1 MEDESSLKAAA
12 GTYPVDILEDD
23 PEGHQEATLAY
34 HASLGEG
41 AQTSSEIFS
50 LSSGEQVK
58 LETSSTCFCSLHR
71 DEPHHKILVLVNPQ
85 DTKTVVAVYLK
96 ESWWSTEDVL
106 RTSDPTR
113 EGLVKVQSFGERI
126 VLFVLN
132 VIIFGRLE
140 RSLDDDDMFFLP
152 HSVKERAKILWR
164 NGAAVGFYTTK
175 VKGSLCGNGTG
186 ACYLLPVFDTVFVR
200 RKHRRQ
206 GLGTAMLQDFCD
218 TFPEDDALGLS
229 CPISPAMY
237 GVCRQFLLAHPEERG
252 RLWEVEALG
261 VRGQRVNI
269 WLKVQQQARLPE
281 GPRVRILIHSGRFS
295 ANQLHLVTIMSASA
309 DIPGFF
315 RVGRAV
321 HPGDS
326 KEDLSNLG
334 QTSLGDRPT
343 EFADGDGHTCD
354 LNLQDSSL
362 DDLAVGFSLAE
373 QICGEELENMKND
386 QDCAENEKEVGLPTR
401 PSWAELE
408 GKEVKRTVAV
418 PGLLQSLLDGLCLAM
433 QGHRAQPPSAPGW
446 NTIFPPLCKKLF
458 SDGLT
463 DPHPGRQAPA
473 QVDEVERQRSRFSG
487 AYKCRESPCNV
498 SFGTL
503 NNTQT

>member
-1 MEDESSLKAAA
+1 MAGKRQEGKRQEGQRREGRRRSETLQGELAASEVDLVDGEA
-12 GTYPVDILEDD
+12 ERGCTYPVDILEDD

-50 LSSGEQVK
+50 LSSGEQIK
-58 LETSSTCFCSLHR
+58 LETSSVCFCSLHR

-164 NGAAVGFYTTK
+164 HGAAVGFYTTN
-175 VKGSLCGNGTG
+175 VKGSLCGDGTG

-206 GLGTAMLQDFCD
+206 GLGTAMLQDFCE
-218 TFPEDDALGLS
+218 TFREDDALGLS

-237 GVCRQFLLAHPEERG
+237 RVCRQFLLAHPEERG
-252 RLWEVEALG
+252 RLWEVKGRGA
-261 VRGQRVNI
+261 RGQRVNI

-281 GPRVRILIHSGRFS
+281 
-295 ANQLHLVTIMSASA
+295 
-309 DIPGFF
+309 
-315 RVGRAV
+315 V
-321 HPGDS
+321 HPGNS

-334 QTSLGDRPT
+334 QTSLGDRST
-343 EFADGDGHTCD
+343 EFADGDGHRYGNGVLSHDLLVSLVILLPLFPEACD

-362 DDLAVGFSLAE
+362 DDLAVGFSLAVGCIGLSLESIWHGGRE
-373 QICGEELENMKND
+373 QVCGEELENMKND
-386 QDCAENEKEVGLPTR
+386 QHCAENEKEVGLP
-401 PSWAELE
+401 
-408 GKEVKRTVAV
+408 
-418 PGLLQSLLDGLCLAM
+418 
-433 QGHRAQPPSAPGW
+433 
-446 NTIFPPLCKKLF
+446 
-458 SDGLT
+458 
-463 DPHPGRQAPA
+463 
-473 QVDEVERQRSRFSG
+473 
-487 AYKCRESPCNV
+487 
-498 SFGTL
+498 
-503 NNTQT
+503 

>member
-1 MEDESSLKAAA
+1 MEDESSLKAAV

-23 PEGHQEATLAY
+23 PKGHQEATLAY

-58 LETSSTCFCSLHR
+58 LETSSICFCSLHR

-175 VKGSLCGNGTG
+175 VK
-186 ACYLLPVFDTVFVR
+186 
-200 RKHRRQ
+200 
-206 GLGTAMLQDFCD
+206 
-218 TFPEDDALGLS
+218 
-229 CPISPAMY
+229 
-237 GVCRQFLLAHPEERG
+237 VCRQFLLAHPEERG

-261 VRGQRVNI
+261 ARGQRVNI

-281 GPRVRILIHSGRFS
+281 G
-295 ANQLHLVTIMSASA
+295 
-309 DIPGFF
+309 
-315 RVGRAV
+315 RAV
-321 HPGDS
+321 HPGNS

-343 EFADGDGHTCD
+343 EFADGDGH
-354 LNLQDSSL
+354 
-362 DDLAVGFSLAE
+362 
-373 QICGEELENMKND
+373 
-386 QDCAENEKEVGLPTR
+386 
-401 PSWAELE
+401 
-408 GKEVKRTVAV
+408 
-418 PGLLQSLLDGLCLAM
+418 
-433 QGHRAQPPSAPGW
+433 
-446 NTIFPPLCKKLF
+446 
-458 SDGLT
+458 
-463 DPHPGRQAPA
+463 
-473 QVDEVERQRSRFSG
+473 RSRFVE
-487 AYKCRESPCNV
+487 KNWKI
-498 SFGTL
+498 
-503 NNTQT
+503 

>member
-1 MEDESSLKAAA
+1 MVSA

-34 HASLGEG
+34 HASLSEG

-58 LETSSTCFCSLHR
+58 LETSSVCFCSLHR

-164 NGAAVGFYTTK
+164 NGAAVGFYTTN
-175 VKGSLCGNGTG
+175 VKGSLCGDGTG

-206 GLGTAMLQDFCD
+206 GLGTAMLQDFCE
-218 TFPEDDALGLS
+218 TFREDDALGLS

-261 VRGQRVNI
+261 ARGQRVNI
-269 WLKVQQQARLPE
+269 WLKVQQQERLPE
-281 GPRVRILIHSGRFS
+281 E
-295 ANQLHLVTIMSASA
+295 A
-309 DIPGFF
+309 DLWRRTGK
-315 RVGRAV
+315 
-321 HPGDS
+321 S
-326 KEDLSNLG
+326 
-334 QTSLGDRPT
+334 
-343 EFADGDGHTCD
+343 
-354 LNLQDSSL
+354 
-362 DDLAVGFSLAE
+362 
-373 QICGEELENMKND
+373 EE
-386 QDCAENEKEVGLPTR
+386 
-401 PSWAELE
+401 
-408 GKEVKRTVAV
+408 
-418 PGLLQSLLDGLCLAM
+418 
-433 QGHRAQPPSAPGW
+433 
-446 NTIFPPLCKKLF
+446 
-458 SDGLT
+458 
-463 DPHPGRQAPA
+463 
-473 QVDEVERQRSRFSG
+473 RSRL
-487 AYKCRESPCNV
+487 CRE
-498 SFGTL
+498 
-503 NNTQT
+503 

>member
-1 MEDESSLKAAA
+1 VPTESFE

-41 AQTSSEIFS
+41 AQTSSEVFS

-58 LETSSTCFCSLHR
+58 LETSSICFCSLHR

-164 NGAAVGFYTTK
+164 NGAAVGFYTTN
-175 VKGSLCGNGTG
+175 VKGSLCGDGTG
-186 ACYLLPVFDTVFVR
+186 ACYLLPVLDTVFVR

-206 GLGTAMLQDFCD
+206 GLGTAMLQDFCE
-218 TFPEDDALGLS
+218 TFREDDALGLS

-237 GVCRQFLLAHPEERG
+237 QVCRQFLLAHPEERG

-261 VRGQRVNI
+261 ARGQRVNI
-269 WLKVQQQARLPE
+269 WLKVQQQARLAE
-281 GPRVRILIHSGRFS
+281 GE
-295 ANQLHLVTIMSASA
+295 
-309 DIPGFF
+309 
-315 RVGRAV
+315 AV
-321 HPGDS
+321 HPGNS
-326 KEDLSNLG
+326 KEDLSNLE

-343 EFADGDGHTCD
+343 EFADGDGHRYG
-354 LNLQDSSL
+354 N
-362 DDLAVGFSLAE
+362 
-373 QICGEELENMKND
+373 ELENLKNG
-386 QDCAENEKEVGLPTR
+386 QDCAENEKEVGLP
-401 PSWAELE
+401 
-408 GKEVKRTVAV
+408 
-418 PGLLQSLLDGLCLAM
+418 
-433 QGHRAQPPSAPGW
+433 
-446 NTIFPPLCKKLF
+446 
-458 SDGLT
+458 
-463 DPHPGRQAPA
+463 
-473 QVDEVERQRSRFSG
+473 
-487 AYKCRESPCNV
+487 
-498 SFGTL
+498 
-503 NNTQT
+503 

>member
-1 MEDESSLKAAA
+1 MAGKRQEGKRQEGQRREGRRRSETLQGELAASEVDLVDGEA
-12 GTYPVDILEDD
+12 ERGCTYPVDILEDD

-50 LSSGEQVK
+50 LSSGEQIK
-58 LETSSTCFCSLHR
+58 LETSSVCFCSLHR

-164 NGAAVGFYTTK
+164 HGAAVGFYTTN
-175 VKGSLCGNGTG
+175 VKGSLCGDGTG

-206 GLGTAMLQDFCD
+206 GLGTAMLQDFCE
-218 TFPEDDALGLS
+218 TFREDDALGLS

-237 GVCRQFLLAHPEERG
+237 RVCRQFLLAHPEERG
-252 RLWEVEALG
+252 RLWEVKGRGA
-261 VRGQRVNI
+261 RGQRVNI

-315 RVGRAV
+315 RVEQILSLARKCLSSTTTLCLLAPGSSSHPLESSVVRVNVKVKKMNEVGAIGRAV
-321 HPGDS
+321 HPGNS

-334 QTSLGDRPT
+334 QTSLGDRST
-343 EFADGDGHTCD
+343 EFADGDGHRI
-354 LNLQDSSL
+354 Q
-362 DDLAVGFSLAE
+362 
-373 QICGEELENMKND
+373 
-386 QDCAENEKEVGLPTR
+386 
-401 PSWAELE
+401 E
-408 GKEVKRTVAV
+408 G
-418 PGLLQSLLDGLCLAM
+418 
-433 QGHRAQPPSAPGW
+433 
-446 NTIFPPLCKKLF
+446 
-458 SDGLT
+458 
-463 DPHPGRQAPA
+463 
-473 QVDEVERQRSRFSG
+473 SG
-487 AYKCRESPCNV
+487 ALEP
-498 SFGTL
+498 TL
-503 NNTQT
+503 WELLVEISLPLGPAIADVQ

>member
-1 MEDESSLKAAA
+1 M
-12 GTYPVDILEDD
+12 
-23 PEGHQEATLAY
+23 
-34 HASLGEG
+34 
-41 AQTSSEIFS
+41 
-50 LSSGEQVK
+50 
-58 LETSSTCFCSLHR
+58 
-71 DEPHHKILVLVNPQ
+71 
-85 DTKTVVAVYLK
+85 
-96 ESWWSTEDVL
+96 
-106 RTSDPTR
+106 
-113 EGLVKVQSFGERI
+113 KVQSFGERI

-237 GVCRQFLLAHPEERG
+237 GV
-252 RLWEVEALG
+252 
-261 VRGQRVNI
+261 
-269 WLKVQQQARLPE
+269 
-281 GPRVRILIHSGRFS
+281 
-295 ANQLHLVTIMSASA
+295 
-309 DIPGFF
+309 
-315 RVGRAV
+315 

-343 EFADGDGHTCD
+343 EFADGDGHTYG
-354 LNLQDSSL
+354 S
-362 DDLAVGFSLAE
+362 GE

-418 PGLLQSLLDGLCLAM
+418 PGLVGKLWQKHML
-433 QGHRAQPPSAPGW
+433 PS
-446 NTIFPPLCKKLF
+446 
-458 SDGLT
+458 S
-463 DPHPGRQAPA
+463 
-473 QVDEVERQRSRFSG
+473 
-487 AYKCRESPCNV
+487 
-498 SFGTL
+498 
-503 NNTQT
+503 